1 MKEKIKQGGIV
12 AVVVNLLLAV
22 CYGIS
27 WIATC
32 GIIKLITMCFGWKFS
47 WAIATGIWLIICILK
62 SIFNV
67 TVNNKK

>member
-1 MKEKIKQGGIV
+1 MKDKIKQGGIV
-12 AVVVNLLLAV
+12 SVVIILFFAL

-27 WIATC
+27 WIVTC
-32 GIIKLITMCFGWKFS
+32 GIIKLITMCFGLEFS

-67 TVNNKK
+67 TVKKD

>member
-12 AVVVNLLLAV
+12 AAVVTLLLAV

-27 WIATC
+27 WIVTC
-32 GIIKLITMCFGWKFS
+32 GIIKLITMCFGLEFS
-47 WAIATGIWLIICILK
+47 WAVATGIWLIICILK

>member
-12 AVVVNLLLAV
+12 AVVVILLLSV

-27 WIATC
+27 WIVTC
-32 GIIKLITMCFGWKFS
+32 GIIKLITMCFGWEFS
-47 WAIATGIWLIICILK
+47 LAIATGIWLIICILK

-67 TVNNKK
+67 TVKKD